1 MKQGS
6 IQELESQIRAIRKSI
21 SSKPL
26 QANQILSIT
35 KSTPENLLPYKFDD
49 RRINTICEF
58 FNLTSNAM
66 KLILQLLSIGWH
78 RKAKDKPIYG
88 DDKSLFISHL
98 FLHLPRSSNEIDPF
112 FGNLPNDAKR
122 RGLIP
127 EIWYI
132 NQVSSSLKSDIA
144 KSLDN
149 VSRSKV
155 LGIETLRAEYLLLYF
170 ENLQLAFKLFANGVK
185 NKSKDSQLLLRVAV
199 MQVSLQTFRNQII
212 STQVAKIVISGEI
225 KELWLTFEGHAY
237 ERSILQAVLDTNSN
251 VEINLYQHAPVLPE
265 QTGVM
270 DLLEDFGDRV
280 NVYTSGSITYKYFIK
295 QFPNL
300 ASRLHIGGSSKAFTL
315 QDVMKSSEVK
325 SRNYL
330 LFLPEGTTESLL
342 SMVNLA
348 IDVSNLDNSIDL
360 LIRSHPN
367 SPKDALLESIELTK
381 TTSIILSENT
391 LISDFSKS
399 FACIYRSSATVIES
413 MPYGLLPIHFD
424 PSGGRNLDCLA
435 LSSLKYPVIDSAFS
449 LLEIFKS
456 GKMGFENSVF
466 SKQAAFENFSK
477 EYFTPWE
484 DRSR

>member
-1 MKQGS
+1 MKQGN
-6 IQELESQIRAIRKSI
+6 IQELESRIRAIRKSI
-21 SSKPL
+21 NSKPL

-35 KSTPENLLPYKFDD
+35 KSTPENLQAYKFDD
-49 RRINTICEF
+49 RSINTICELY
-58 FNLTSNAM
+58 NLTSNAI
-66 KLILQLLSIGWH
+66 KLILRLLSIGWH
-78 RKAKDKPIYG
+78 RNVKDKPVDG

-98 FLHLPRSSNEIDPF
+98 FLHFPRSSNEIDPF

-132 NQVSSSLKSDIA
+132 NQVSSSLKSDIS
-144 KSLDN
+144 KSLGG
-149 VSRSKV
+149 VSRCKV
-155 LGIETLRAEYLLLYF
+155 VGIETLRTEHLLLYF
-170 ENLQLAFKLFANGVK
+170 KNLLLALKLFTNGAK
-185 NKSKDSQLLLRVAV
+185 NKSKDNQLLLRVAV

-212 STQVAKIVISGEI
+212 STQVAKIIISGEI

-237 ERSILQAVLDTNSN
+237 ERSILQAAIDTNSN

-265 QTGVM
+265 QTGLM

-280 NVYTSGSITYKYFIK
+280 NVYTSGSITHKYFLD

-315 QDVMKSSEVK
+315 QEVTKSSEVK

-330 LFLPEGTTESLL
+330 LFLPEGTAESLL
-342 SMVNLA
+342 AMVNLA
-348 IDVSNLDNSIDL
+348 IDIFNLDNSINL

-367 SPKDALLESIELTK
+367 SPQDALLESIQLTK
-381 TTSIILSENT
+381 KTSIVLSEDT

-424 PSGGRNLDCLA
+424 PRGERNLDCLA
-435 LSSLKYPVIDSAFS
+435 VSSLKYPVVDSAFS
-449 LLEIFKS
+449 LLEILNS
-456 GKMGFENSVF
+456 GKMEFENSVF

-477 EYFTPWE
+477 DYFTPWE